1 MPCRLPLLRLLPQG
15 FARLTVPEVL
25 ETQMGQEMQEKLGI
39 LITRF
44 PDRNEFQ

>member
-25 ETQMGQEMQEKLGI
+25 ETQMDQEMQVKLRI
-39 LITRF
+39 LIPGF
-44 PDRNEFQ
+44 LDRNELQ